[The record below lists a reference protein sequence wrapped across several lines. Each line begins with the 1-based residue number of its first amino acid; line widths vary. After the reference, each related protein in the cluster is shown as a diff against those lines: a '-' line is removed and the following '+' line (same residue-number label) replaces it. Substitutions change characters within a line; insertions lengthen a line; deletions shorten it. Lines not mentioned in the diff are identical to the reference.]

1 MVEDGGAVLGPVVA
15 ELPILLRRVY
25 VMPEHVEELFVTH
38 QFWVID
44 HLDRFR
50 MAGTTCRY
58 LVVGRILRVPTS
70 VARGGG
76 DHAGKLVKRRLHAPE
91 TATGKSSLG
100 RVRSAGRRLR
110 LGIRE
115 PWFSQASEHGKKTDH
130 MLDFERRH
138 AFLLGIALPPCVT

>member
-1 MVEDGGAVLGPVVA
+1 MVEAGGAVLGPVVA
-15 ELPILLRRVY
+15 ELPVLLRRVY

-44 HLDRFR
+44 DLDRFR
-50 MAGTTCRY
+50 MAGAAGRY
-58 LVVGRILRVPTS
+58 LVVGRILLVPTG

-76 DHAGKLVKRRLHAPE
+76 DHPWELVKRRLHAPE

-100 RVRSAGRRLR
+100 RARTAGRRLL

-115 PWFSQASEHGKKTDH
+115 PWCSQASEHDKKAEY
-130 MLDFERRH
+130 MLDFEPRH
-138 AFLLGIALPPCVT
+138 AFLLGLALPPCV